1 MPEKLL
7 TLLMKEHPDW
17 TLAAWSQLFISCFQ
31 QIYLSQHKERT
42 NQVCGFCSDDGLTP
56 FPMVKANLTYFVAF
70 LYKEGLAAST
80 VKSYLSVARCTQISL
95 GFGDPNIAGIPQLEY
110 VVKA

>member
-1 MPEKLL
+1 
-7 TLLMKEHPDW
+7 
-17 TLAAWSQLFISCFQ
+17 
-31 QIYLSQHKERT
+31 
-42 NQVCGFCSDDGLTP
+42 
-56 FPMVKANLTYFVAF
+56 MVKANLTYFVAF